1 MFFEILS
8 IFEVFS
14 KKMKNKF
21 SIQENSYLRNIGKLS
36 ARTATKLRDEPRS
49 IVIFSDDVVHT
60 VILINDVDDDLST
73 VSFFDFDKAK
83 EYVVQEILEHNDG
96 STSIDDI
103 LDYLEVDMFYEYG
116 NTKYYIEEAFL
127 M

>member
-1 MFFEILS
+1 M
-8 IFEVFS
+8 
-14 KKMKNKF
+14 NKT
-21 SIQENSYLRNIGKLS
+21 IY
-36 ARTATKLRDEPRS
+36 
-49 IVIFSDDVVHT
+49 T
-60 VILINDVDDDLST
+60 VILINDVDGDLST

-127 M
+127 I